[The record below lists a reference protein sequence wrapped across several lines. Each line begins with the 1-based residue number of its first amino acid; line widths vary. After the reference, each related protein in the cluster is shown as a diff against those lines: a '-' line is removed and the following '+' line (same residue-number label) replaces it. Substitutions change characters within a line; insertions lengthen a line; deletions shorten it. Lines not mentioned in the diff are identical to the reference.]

1 MQAEFGA
8 RARIDGAGRRRR
20 PGRVSAL
27 AGVALLAAALT
38 GCGLT
43 IPADPDG
50 SLERARGGELRIGI
64 AAEPGMSTDAHPP
77 EGPLPELGADFAESI
92 DAAPVWE
99 LGGEETLVG
108 MLESGDIDLALGHF
122 TPETPW
128 TERAAISRPFAGSA
142 GGVDGADAELVALM
156 PLGENALLSAFEGYI
171 DGRGL
176 AR

>member
-1 MQAEFGA
+1 MQAELGA
-8 RARIDGAGRRRR
+8 RARIDGAGRRQR

-43 IPADPDG
+43 IPADPGG
-50 SLERARGGELRIGI
+50 SLERARGGELHIGI

-77 EGPLPELGADFAESI
+77 EGPLPELGSDFAESI
-92 DAAPVWE
+92 DAAPIWE
-99 LGGEETLVG
+99 VGGEETLVG

-128 TERAAISRPFAGSA
+128 TERAAVSRPFAGSA
-142 GGVDGADAELVALM
+142 GGADAELVALM

-171 DGRGL
+171 DERGL